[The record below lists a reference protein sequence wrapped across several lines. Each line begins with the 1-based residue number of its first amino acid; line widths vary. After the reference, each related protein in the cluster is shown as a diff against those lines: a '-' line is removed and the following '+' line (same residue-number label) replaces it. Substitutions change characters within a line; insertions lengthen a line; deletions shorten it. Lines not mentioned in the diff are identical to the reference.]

1 LDGETDWKLRKAC
14 VMTQQVQPIERI
26 IQQKDIVI
34 TANAPND

>member
-1 LDGETDWKLRKAC
+1 
-14 VMTQQVQPIERI
+14 MTQQVQPIERI